1 MRMMCNNFDNYE
13 KYINFVIVEIIK
25 TMKRTNLGELEEI
38 ILLIVASL
46 HDHAYGILIQEEV
59 SKQCDRK
66 ISISSVHN
74 VLHRLEEKG
83 FLSSNYGDPTP
94 ERGGKRKLLFS
105 LTAAGKKALEDAKQL
120 RDKLWNNIPSFIISN
135 S

>member
-1 MRMMCNNFDNYE
+1 
-13 KYINFVIVEIIK
+13 
-25 TMKRTNLGELEEI
+25 MKRTNLGELEEI

-46 HDHAYGILIQEEV
+46 SDNAYGILIQEEV
-59 SKQCDRK
+59 GKQCDRK

-83 FLSSNYGDPTP
+83 FLSSDYSEPTP
-94 ERGGKRKLLFS
+94 ERGGKRKLIFT
-105 LTAAGKKALEDAKQL
+105 LTAAGKKAMEEAKSL
-120 RDKLWNNIPSFIISN
+120 RDKLWNNLPSAIFSG